1 MAIVFT
7 KERLDLLASYVMEG
21 YISELAS
28 HCDTSFPHLRV
39 KMGSQN
45 LYQALRQSVDKAK
58 NTGFTQK
65 DTVQFYIDLQIT
77 FGWEFDNDPQY
88 SWIKKILIENQD
100 TEQIEKSTIL
110 YDEVETYLTKLWGN
124 DRHALTNQINHMA
137 RLDINALNNKN
148 VYTLQEILSILEVTY
163 PAKFAVTS
171 KQLIENLA
179 RFSKEKDKSN
189 HYEFFPI
196 VPMFLLGCG
205 YKEDPYLSW
214 MKTSHI
220 HLSMES
226 ESMQLESPSSDSLYC
241 YLEQSENL
249 FSENKRKG

>member
-45 LYQALRQSVDKAK
+45 LYQALRRSVEKAK
-58 NTGFTQK
+58 NIGFTQK

-88 SWIKKILIENQD
+88 SWLNKILIENQD

-110 YDEVETYLTKLWGN
+110 YDEVETYLIKLWGN
-124 DRHALTNQINHMA
+124 DRHALSNQINHMA
-137 RLDINALNNKN
+137 QLNIKALNNKN
-148 VYTLQEILSILEVTY
+148 VYTLQEMLSILEEIY
-163 PAKFAVTS
+163 PKKFAITS
-171 KQLIENLA
+171 KQSIENLVQ
-179 RFSKEKDKSN
+179 FSKIKDESN
-189 HYEFFPI
+189 HYQFVPI
-196 VPMFLLGCG
+196 VPMFLLGSG
-205 YKEDPYLSW
+205 YKEDPFLSW
-214 MKTSHI
+214 MKTSDTY
-220 HLSMES
+220 LSIENES
-226 ESMQLESPSSDSLYC
+226 IPLESTSSDSLYC
-241 YLEQSENL
+241 YLEQSDHL
-249 FSENKRKG
+249 FSENRRKG